1 MGRPVS
7 RDTGI
12 APVVLTLLGIFLS
25 PLIGVVLA
33 VVAIGGFGW
42 IWQGWR

>member
-1 MGRPVS
+1 MGRPIP

-25 PLIGVVLA
+25 PLIGVV
-33 VVAIGGFGW
+33 VAIGVFAW
-42 IWQGWR
+42 IWDWWH